1 MKNQFFII
9 ITACLFFGCNGL
21 NAKLNQ
27 FGISDLIPSHADDN
41 KIFDQRIS
49 EELLNGKSIKFR
61 ARRTTNFTIQDI
73 LQFIPRIDAYFQYY
87 LNSTSNRNPND
98 FELIKLA
105 IIDVE
110 KAKKMLRRQDVT
122 AEDEHVLRDLFNP
135 IKTKINGYK
144 HTDNIEGSSYI
155 QEQSK

>member
-9 ITACLFFGCNGL
+9 ITACFFFGYNGL
-21 NAKLNQ
+21 NAK
-27 FGISDLIPSHADDN
+27 GISDLIPSHTD
-41 KIFDQRIS
+41 
-49 EELLNGKSIKFR
+49 
-61 ARRTTNFTIQDI
+61 
-73 LQFIPRIDAYFQYY
+73 
-87 LNSTSNRNPND
+87 D

-110 KAKKMLRRQDVT
+110 KANKILRRQDVT

-135 IKTKINGYK
+135 IKTKINASK

-155 QEQSK
+155 QEQNKKITQIF